1 MGSNVSSKSLRLGA
15 FGWDT
20 WRSTSWATDGFSQ
33 VLENA
38 STQSWAVGLW
48 FWRLW
53 EFGWA
58 GGVSTLT
65 DSGHVGDKAFSLLL
79 SLPVVGVFE
88 RWAPHQLKP

>member
-1 MGSNVSSKSLRLGA
+1 MRLVGILGGPLPGRLMTFHKYSRTQVRKAGPSACGSGD
-15 FGWDT
+15 FGNLAG
-20 WRSTSWATDGFSQ
+20 R
-33 VLENA
+33 
-38 STQSWAVGLW
+38 
-48 FWRLW
+48 
-53 EFGWA
+53 